1 MEDLDAFF
9 QEIQAARDAPESSG
23 VTEPLS
29 PADSEGS
36 VAGTAILTPRAES
49 EVDSVATTVRL
60 GSPEG
65 ELPVQSSP
73 SPTSFWRVP
82 APESL
87 DGLLSQPDDLEMRD
101 EIAEARAFALGLCE
115 IWRAGARR
123 AEASEAEPEPE
134 ADPTEMLV
142 EDCASEAGEMAAEPE
157 YALVLYE
164 GAVPAE
170 TARAAEVVEIHDSE
184 SKPEEEPE
192 EYEPGLALRLHL
204 FNLVFHPF

>member
-1 MEDLDAFF
+1 MDAFF

-49 EVDSVATTVRL
+49 EVDSVVTTVRL

-65 ELPVQSSP
+65 EIPAQGSP

-82 APESL
+82 VAEPLEEILGQPPAPEF
-87 DGLLSQPDDLEMRD
+87 RD
-101 EIAEARAFALGLCE
+101 EIAEARAEALVFYELRPAGR
-115 IWRAGARR
+115 RAGG
-123 AEASEAEPEPE
+123 EVLEAEPESE
-134 ADPTEMLV
+134 ADPSEMLID
-142 EDCASEAGEMAAEPE
+142 DCASEAGEVTKEPE
-157 YALVLYE
+157 YALVPYG
-164 GAVPAE
+164 GAAPVE
-170 TARAAEVVEIHDSE
+170 TTRAAEVIEIHDSE
-184 SKPEEEPE
+184 SEPEEEPEEESEE

-204 FNLVFHPF
+204 FNF